1 MKNLA
6 RTERAT
12 FLAGAAALAL
22 FAHAVFAGEMDKGE
36 AFYLQKQYGK
46 AVECYRKA
54 LDAKLNDNNRALCW
68 YMVGKS
74 YTQLNRYDDA
84 KISFMNIVN
93 LYSNTDWLPEAYIG
107 LGDVEFKRRKYSEA
121 LKQYRKSQTETFMK
135 RSGSRVLLKI
145 AKTQKNLGNAKEASE
160 CEKKI
165 LKDYPRSLEARLLL
179 KGSSSSST
187 KVVKAE
193 STSTSSKT
201 TTAAKTSTATKPA
214 AKTTTSAP
222 KTKFAVQVSYTP
234 KQDLAN
240 NYAAQ
245 LKKKGYKAY
254 VRKGS
259 KGYSVLVGDYASKSE
274 AQTVCAKLR
283 KSEKND
289 SYVISL

>member
-1 MKNLA
+1 MKNRL
-6 RTERAT
+6 RTERAKI
-12 FLAGAAALAL
+12 FAGALTLAL
-22 FAHAVFAGEMDKGE
+22 FAFPVFGGEMDKGE
-36 AFYLQKQYGK
+36 AFYLQKQYAK
-46 AVECYRKA
+46 ALECYRKA
-54 LDAKLNDNNRALCW
+54 LDSKLNDNNRALCW

-74 YTQLNRYDDA
+74 YTQLERYNDA

-93 LYSNTDWLPEAYIG
+93 LYSNTDWLPEAYVG

-121 LKQYRKSQTETFMK
+121 LKQYRNSQTESFMK

-145 AKTQKNLGNAKEASE
+145 AKTQKNLGNTKEAQE
-160 CEKKI
+160 CERKI
-165 LKDYPRSLEARLLL
+165 LKDYPRSLEARLLM
-179 KGSSSSST
+179 KGVSSSST

-193 STSTSSKT
+193 STGSSAKTTATTSTSTK
-201 TTAAKTSTATKPA
+201 ST

>member
-1 MKNLA
+1 
-6 RTERAT
+6 
-12 FLAGAAALAL
+12 
-22 FAHAVFAGEMDKGE
+22 MDKGE
-36 AFYLQKQYGK
+36 AFYLQKQYAK
-46 AVECYRKA
+46 ALECYRKA
-54 LDAKLNDNNRALCW
+54 LESKLNDNNRALCW

-74 YTQLNRYDDA
+74 YTQLERYNDA

-93 LYSNTDWLPEAYIG
+93 LYSNTDWLPEAYVG

-121 LKQYRKSQTETFMK
+121 LKQYRNSQTESFMK

-145 AKTQKNLGNAKEASE
+145 AKTQKNLGNTKEAQE
-160 CEKKI
+160 CERKI
-165 LKDYPRSLEARLLL
+165 LKDYPKSLEARLLM

-193 STSTSSKT
+193 STGTKAT
-201 TTAAKTSTATKPA
+201 TTAKTSTSTKPA

-259 KGYSVLVGDYASKSE
+259 KGYSVLVGDYVSKSE

>member
-68 YMVGKS
+68 YMVGRS
-74 YTQLNRYDDA
+74 YTALDRYDDA

-93 LYSNTDWLPEAYIG
+93 LYSNTDWLPEAYVG
-107 LGDVEFKRRKYSEA
+107 LGDIEFKRRKYSEA

-193 STSTSSKT
+193 GTSSPKSTTSTKSSTSAQSS
-201 TTAAKTSTATKPA
+201 
-214 AKTTTSAP
+214 KTTTSAP

>member
-1 MKNLA
+1 MRNIS
-6 RTERAT
+6 RTERANV
-12 FLAGAAALAL
+12 FAGALALAL
-22 FAHAVFAGEMDKGE
+22 FAVSVFGGEMDKGE
-36 AFYLQKQYGK
+36 AFYLQKQYAK
-46 AVECYRKA
+46 ALECYRKA
-54 LDAKLNDNNRALCW
+54 LESKLNDNNRALCW

-74 YTQLNRYDDA
+74 YTQLERYNDA
-84 KISFMNIVN
+84 KISFMNVVN
-93 LYSNTDWLPEAYIG
+93 LYSNTDWLPEAYVG

-121 LKQYRKSQTETFMK
+121 LKQYRNSQTESFMK

-145 AKTQKNLGNAKEASE
+145 AKTQKNLGNTKEAQE
-160 CEKKI
+160 CERKI
-165 LKDYPRSLEARLLL
+165 LKDYPKSLEARLLM

-193 STSTSSKT
+193 STGTKAT
-201 TTAAKTSTATKPA
+201 TTAKTSTSTKPA

>member
-1 MKNLA
+1 M
-6 RTERAT
+6 

-74 YTQLNRYDDA
+74 YTQLDRYDDA

-145 AKTQKNLGNAKEASE
+145 AKTQKNLGNTKEASE

-193 STSTSSKT
+193 GTSSPKSTTSTKSSTSAQSS
-201 TTAAKTSTATKPA
+201 
-214 AKTTTSAP
+214 KTTTSAP

>member
-1 MKNLA
+1 MK
-6 RTERAT
+6 
-12 FLAGAAALAL
+12 G
-22 FAHAVFAGEMDKGE
+22 V
-36 AFYLQKQYGK
+36 
-46 AVECYRKA
+46 
-54 LDAKLNDNNRALCW
+54 
-68 YMVGKS
+68 
-74 YTQLNRYDDA
+74 
-84 KISFMNIVN
+84 
-93 LYSNTDWLPEAYIG
+93 
-107 LGDVEFKRRKYSEA
+107 
-121 LKQYRKSQTETFMK
+121 
-135 RSGSRVLLKI
+135 
-145 AKTQKNLGNAKEASE
+145 
-160 CEKKI
+160 
-165 LKDYPRSLEARLLL
+165 
-179 KGSSSSST
+179 SSTST

-193 STSTSSKT
+193 STGASTKT
-201 TTAAKTSTATKPA
+201 TKAASSGTSKPA
-214 AKTTTSAP
+214 AKTTTSSP

>member
-1 MKNLA
+1 MKNYL
-6 RTERAT
+6 RTERAKI
-12 FLAGAAALAL
+12 FAGALAL
-22 FAHAVFAGEMDKGE
+22 ALSAFSVFGGEMDKGE

-68 YMVGKS
+68 YMVGRS
-74 YTQLNRYDDA
+74 YTALDRYDDA

-93 LYSNTDWLPEAYIG
+93 LYSNTDWLPEAYVG
-107 LGDVEFKRRKYSEA
+107 LGDVEYKRRKYSEA
-121 LKQYRKSQTETFMK
+121 LKQYRKSQTESFMK

-145 AKTQKNLGNAKEASE
+145 AKTQKNLGNTKEAQE

-165 LKDYPRSLEARLLL
+165 LKDYPRSLEARLLM
-179 KGSSSSST
+179 KGGSSSST

-193 STSTSSKT
+193 STGSSKSTVSTKSSTTYQSSSKT
-201 TTAAKTSTATKPA
+201 TA
-214 AKTTTSAP
+214 SAP

-259 KGYSVLVGDYASKSE
+259 KGYSVLVGDYATKSE
-274 AQTVCAKLR
+274 AQSVCAKLR

>member
-1 MKNLA
+1 
-6 RTERAT
+6 
-12 FLAGAAALAL
+12 
-22 FAHAVFAGEMDKGE
+22 MDKGE

-93 LYSNTDWLPEAYIG
+93 LYSNTDWLPEAYVG
-107 LGDVEFKRRKYSEA
+107 LGDIEFKRRKYSEA

-165 LKDYPRSLEARLLL
+165 LKDYPRSLEARLLM

-193 STSTSSKT
+193 STSSKT

-259 KGYSVLVGDYASKSE
+259 KGYSVLVGDYATKSE

>member
-1 MKNLA
+1 MKNHL
-6 RTERAT
+6 RTERAKI
-12 FLAGAAALAL
+12 FAGALALAL
-22 FAHAVFAGEMDKGE
+22 FAFSVFAGEMDKGE
-36 AFYLQKQYGK
+36 AFYLQKQYAK
-46 AVECYRKA
+46 ALECYRKA
-54 LDAKLNDNNRALCW
+54 LDSKLNDNNRALCW

-74 YTQLNRYDDA
+74 YTQLERYNDA

-93 LYSNTDWLPEAYIG
+93 LYSNTDWLPEAYVG

-121 LKQYRKSQTETFMK
+121 LKQYRNSQTESFMK

-145 AKTQKNLGNAKEASE
+145 AKTQKNLGNTKEAQE
-160 CEKKI
+160 CERKI
-165 LKDYPRSLEARLLL
+165 LKDYPRSLEARLLM
-179 KGSSSSST
+179 KGVSSSST

-193 STSTSSKT
+193 STGSSAKTTATTSTSTK
-201 TTAAKTSTATKPA
+201 ST

>member
-1 MKNLA
+1 MKNRL
-6 RTERAT
+6 RTERAKI
-12 FLAGAAALAL
+12 FAGALALAL
-22 FAHAVFAGEMDKGE
+22 FAFSVFGGEMDKGE
-36 AFYLQKQYGK
+36 AFYLQKQYAK
-46 AVECYRKA
+46 ALECYRKA
-54 LDAKLNDNNRALCW
+54 LDSKLNDNNRALCW

-74 YTQLNRYDDA
+74 YTQLERYNDA

-93 LYSNTDWLPEAYIG
+93 LYSNTDWLPEAYVG
-107 LGDVEFKRRKYSEA
+107 LGDVESKRRKYSEA
-121 LKQYRKSQTETFMK
+121 LKQYRNSQTESFMK

-145 AKTQKNLGNAKEASE
+145 AKTQKNLGNTKEAQE
-160 CEKKI
+160 CERKI
-165 LKDYPRSLEARLLL
+165 LKDYPRSLEARLLM
-179 KGSSSSST
+179 KGVSSSST

-193 STSTSSKT
+193 STGSSAKTTATTSTSTK
-201 TTAAKTSTATKPA
+201 ST

>member
-1 MKNLA
+1 MKNRL
-6 RTERAT
+6 RTERAKI
-12 FLAGAAALAL
+12 FAGALTLAL
-22 FAHAVFAGEMDKGE
+22 FAFSVFGGEMDKGE
-36 AFYLQKQYGK
+36 AFYLQKQYAK
-46 AVECYRKA
+46 ALECYRKA

-74 YTQLNRYDDA
+74 YTQLERYNDA

-93 LYSNTDWLPEAYIG
+93 LYSNTDWLPEAYVG

-121 LKQYRKSQTETFMK
+121 LKQYRNSQTESFMK

-145 AKTQKNLGNAKEASE
+145 AKTQKNLGNTKEAQE

-165 LKDYPRSLEARLLL
+165 LKDYPRSLEARLLM
-179 KGSSSSST
+179 KGVSSSST

-193 STSTSSKT
+193 STGSSTKT
-201 TTAAKTSTATKPA
+201 TTTASSGTSKPA

>member
-1 MKNLA
+1 MRNIS
-6 RTERAT
+6 RTERAKV
-12 FLAGAAALAL
+12 FAGALALAL
-22 FAHAVFAGEMDKGE
+22 FAFSVFAGEMDKGE
-36 AFYLQKQYGK
+36 AFYLQKQYAK
-46 AVECYRKA
+46 ALECYRKA
-54 LDAKLNDNNRALCW
+54 LDSKLNDNNRALCW

-74 YTQLNRYDDA
+74 YTQLERYNDA

-93 LYSNTDWLPEAYIG
+93 LYSNTDWLPEAYVG

-121 LKQYRKSQTETFMK
+121 LKQYRNSQTESFMK

-145 AKTQKNLGNAKEASE
+145 AKTQKNLGNTKEAQE
-160 CEKKI
+160 CERKI
-165 LKDYPRSLEARLLL
+165 LKDYPRSLEARLLM
-179 KGSSSSST
+179 KGVSSSST

-193 STSTSSKT
+193 STGSSAKTTATTSTSTK
-201 TTAAKTSTATKPA
+201 ST

>member
-1 MKNLA
+1 
-6 RTERAT
+6 
-12 FLAGAAALAL
+12 
-22 FAHAVFAGEMDKGE
+22 MDKGE

-68 YMVGKS
+68 YMVGRS
-74 YTQLNRYDDA
+74 YTALDRYDDA

-93 LYSNTDWLPEAYIG
+93 LYSNTDWLPEAYVG
-107 LGDVEFKRRKYSEA
+107 LGDVEYKRRKYSEA
-121 LKQYRKSQTETFMK
+121 LKQYRKSQTESFMK

-145 AKTQKNLGNAKEASE
+145 SKTQKNLGNTKEAQE

-165 LKDYPRSLEARLLL
+165 LKDYPRSLEARLLM
-179 KGSSSSST
+179 KGGSSSST

-193 STSTSSKT
+193 STGSSKSTVSTKSSTTYQSSSKT
-201 TTAAKTSTATKPA
+201 TA
-214 AKTTTSAP
+214 SAP

-259 KGYSVLVGDYASKSE
+259 KGYSVLVGDYATKSE
-274 AQTVCAKLR
+274 AQSVCAKLR

>member
-6 RTERAT
+6 RTEGAT

-74 YTQLNRYDDA
+74 YTQLERYNDA

-93 LYSNTDWLPEAYIG
+93 LYSNTDWLPEAYVG

-121 LKQYRKSQTETFMK
+121 LKQYRNSQTESFMK

-145 AKTQKNLGNAKEASE
+145 AKTQKNLGNTKEAQE
-160 CEKKI
+160 CERKI
-165 LKDYPRSLEARLLL
+165 LKDYPRSLEARLLM
-179 KGSSSSST
+179 KGVSSSST

-193 STSTSSKT
+193 STGSSAKTTATTSTSTK
-201 TTAAKTSTATKPA
+201 ST

>member
-1 MKNLA
+1 MRNIS
-6 RTERAT
+6 RTERAKV
-12 FLAGAAALAL
+12 FAGALALAL
-22 FAHAVFAGEMDKGE
+22 FAVSVFGGEMDKGE
-36 AFYLQKQYGK
+36 AFYLQKQYAK
-46 AVECYRKA
+46 ALECYRKA
-54 LDAKLNDNNRALCW
+54 LESKLNDNNRALCW

-74 YTQLNRYDDA
+74 YTQLGRYDDA

-93 LYSNTDWLPEAYIG
+93 LYSNTDWLPEAYVG
-107 LGDVEFKRRKYSEA
+107 LGDIEYKRRKYSEA
-121 LKQYRKSQTETFMK
+121 LKQYRSSQTETFMK

-145 AKTQKNLGNAKEASE
+145 AKTQKNLGNAKEAQE
-160 CEKKI
+160 CERKI

-179 KGSSSSST
+179 KGSASSST

-193 STSTSSKT
+193 SAGSSSRT
-201 TTAAKTSTATKPA
+201 TTAAKTSTKPA
-214 AKTTTSAP
+214 AKTTASAP

>member
-1 MKNLA
+1 MRNIS
-6 RTERAT
+6 RTERAKV
-12 FLAGAAALAL
+12 FAGALALAL
-22 FAHAVFAGEMDKGE
+22 FAVSVFGGEMDKGE
-36 AFYLQKQYGK
+36 AFYLQKQYAK
-46 AVECYRKA
+46 ALECYRKA
-54 LDAKLNDNNRALCW
+54 LESKLNDNNRALCW

-74 YTQLNRYDDA
+74 YTQLGRYDDA

-93 LYSNTDWLPEAYIG
+93 LYSNTDWLPEAYVG

-121 LKQYRKSQTETFMK
+121 LKQYRNSQTETFMK

-145 AKTQKNLGNAKEASE
+145 AKTQKNLGNTKEAQE

-165 LKDYPRSLEARLLL
+165 LKDYPKSLEARLLM
-179 KGSSSSST
+179 KGVSSTST

-193 STSTSSKT
+193 STGASTKT
-201 TTAAKTSTATKPA
+201 TTAASSGTSKPA

>member
-1 MKNLA
+1 MKNIL
-6 RTERAT
+6 RTERAKIYV
-12 FLAGAAALAL
+12 GARALAL
-22 FAHAVFAGEMDKGE
+22 FAFSVFAGEMDKGE
-36 AFYLQKQYGK
+36 AFYLQKQYAK
-46 AVECYRKA
+46 ALECYRKA
-54 LDAKLNDNNRALCW
+54 LDSKLNDNNRALCW

-74 YTQLNRYDDA
+74 YTQLERYNDA

-93 LYSNTDWLPEAYIG
+93 LYSNTDWLPEAYVG

-121 LKQYRKSQTETFMK
+121 LKQYRNSQTESFMK

-145 AKTQKNLGNAKEASE
+145 AKTQKNLGNTKEAQE
-160 CEKKI
+160 CERKI
-165 LKDYPRSLEARLLL
+165 LKDYPRSLEARLLM
-179 KGSSSSST
+179 KGVSSSST

-193 STSTSSKT
+193 STGSSAKTTATTSTSTK
-201 TTAAKTSTATKPA
+201 ST

>member
-1 MKNLA
+1 MRNIS
-6 RTERAT
+6 RTERAKV
-12 FLAGAAALAL
+12 FAGALALAL
-22 FAHAVFAGEMDKGE
+22 FAVSVFGGEMDKGE
-36 AFYLQKQYGK
+36 AFYLQKQYAK
-46 AVECYRKA
+46 ALECYRKA
-54 LDAKLNDNNRALCW
+54 LESKLNDNNRALCW

-74 YTQLNRYDDA
+74 YTQLERYNDA

-93 LYSNTDWLPEAYIG
+93 LYSNTDWLPEAYVG

-121 LKQYRKSQTETFMK
+121 LKQYRNSQTESFMK

-145 AKTQKNLGNAKEASE
+145 AKTQKNLGNTKEAQE
-160 CEKKI
+160 CERKI
-165 LKDYPRSLEARLLL
+165 LKDYPKSLEARLLM

-193 STSTSSKT
+193 STGTKAT
-201 TTAAKTSTATKPA
+201 TTAKTSTSTKPA

>member
-1 MKNLA
+1 
-6 RTERAT
+6 
-12 FLAGAAALAL
+12 
-22 FAHAVFAGEMDKGE
+22 MDKGE
-36 AFYLQKQYGK
+36 AFYLQKQYAK
-46 AVECYRKA
+46 ALECYRKA
-54 LDAKLNDNNRALCW
+54 LDSKLNDNNRALCW

-74 YTQLNRYDDA
+74 YTQLERYNDA

-93 LYSNTDWLPEAYIG
+93 LYSNTDWLPEAYVG

-121 LKQYRKSQTETFMK
+121 LKQYRNSQTESFMK

-145 AKTQKNLGNAKEASE
+145 AKTQKNLGNTKEAQE
-160 CEKKI
+160 CERKI
-165 LKDYPRSLEARLLL
+165 LKDYPRSLEARLLM
-179 KGSSSSST
+179 KGVSSSST

-193 STSTSSKT
+193 STGSSAKTTATTSTSTK
-201 TTAAKTSTATKPA
+201 ST

>member
-1 MKNLA
+1 MKNYL
-6 RTERAT
+6 RTERAKII
-12 FLAGAAALAL
+12 AGALAL
-22 FAHAVFAGEMDKGE
+22 ALSAFSVFGGEMDKGE

-68 YMVGKS
+68 YMVGRS
-74 YTQLNRYDDA
+74 YTALDRYDDA

-93 LYSNTDWLPEAYIG
+93 LYSNTDWLPEAYVG
-107 LGDVEFKRRKYSEA
+107 LGDVEYKRRKYSEA
-121 LKQYRKSQTETFMK
+121 LKQYRKSQTEPFMK
-135 RSGSRVLLKI
+135 RSGSKVLLKM
-145 AKTQKNLGNAKEASE
+145 AKTQKHLGNTKEASSLE
-160 CEKKI
+160 SRIKKE
-165 LKDYPRSLEARLLL
+165 YPNSLEARLLM
-179 KGSSSSST
+179 KGTSGKTVTATAQQGS
-187 KVVKAE
+187 K
-193 STSTSSKT
+193 STSSATQKQSASQT
-201 TTAAKTSTATKPA
+201 KASTKS
-214 AKTTTSAP
+214 SAP

-240 NYAAQ
+240 EYAAK

-274 AQTVCAKLR
+274 AQSVCAKIR

>member
-1 MKNLA
+1 MKNRL
-6 RTERAT
+6 RTERAKI
-12 FLAGAAALAL
+12 FAGALALAL
-22 FAHAVFAGEMDKGE
+22 FAFSVFGGEMDKGE
-36 AFYLQKQYGK
+36 AFYLQKQYAK
-46 AVECYRKA
+46 ALECYRKA
-54 LDAKLNDNNRALCW
+54 LDSKLNDNNRALCW

-74 YTQLNRYDDA
+74 YTQLERYNDA

-93 LYSNTDWLPEAYIG
+93 LYSNTDWLSEAYVG

-121 LKQYRKSQTETFMK
+121 LKQYRNSQTESFMK

-145 AKTQKNLGNAKEASE
+145 AKTQKNLGNTKEAQE
-160 CEKKI
+160 CERKI
-165 LKDYPRSLEARLLL
+165 LKDYPRSLEARLLM
-179 KGSSSSST
+179 KGVSSSST

-193 STSTSSKT
+193 STGSSAKTTATTSTSTK
-201 TTAAKTSTATKPA
+201 ST

>member
-1 MKNLA
+1 MKNIS
-6 RTERAT
+6 RTERAKI
-12 FLAGAAALAL
+12 FVGALALAL
-22 FAHAVFAGEMDKGE
+22 FAVSVFGGEMDKGE
-36 AFYLQKQYGK
+36 AFYLQKQYAK
-46 AVECYRKA
+46 ALECYRKA
-54 LDAKLNDNNRALCW
+54 LDSKLNDNNRALCW

-74 YTQLNRYDDA
+74 YTQLERYNDA

-93 LYSNTDWLPEAYIG
+93 LYSNTDWLPEAYVG

-121 LKQYRKSQTETFMK
+121 LKQYRNSQTETFMK

-145 AKTQKNLGNAKEASE
+145 AKTQKNLGNTKEAQE

-165 LKDYPRSLEARLLL
+165 LKDYPRSLEARLLM
-179 KGSSSSST
+179 KGVSSTST

-193 STSTSSKT
+193 STGASTKT
-201 TTAAKTSTATKPA
+201 TTAASTSTSKPA